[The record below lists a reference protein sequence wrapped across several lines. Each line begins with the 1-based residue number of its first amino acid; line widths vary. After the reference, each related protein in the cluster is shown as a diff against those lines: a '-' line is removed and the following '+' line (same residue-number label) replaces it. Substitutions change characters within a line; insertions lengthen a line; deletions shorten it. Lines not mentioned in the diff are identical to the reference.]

1 VKNHDFTPKILFF
14 PILGGAPPPPLDPP
28 LDSGIADMDWNLRV
42 VSVLLGDQKCLSS
55 SVRRLKYIL
64 SHLVMHEN
72 FSIVL
77 IVNIGNDKIAKK
89 LDITVFEISQML
101 TLMQRS
107 SKHLVMTDILIL

>member
-1 VKNHDFTPKILFF
+1 
-14 PILGGAPPPPLDPP
+14 
-28 LDSGIADMDWNLRV
+28 
-42 VSVLLGDQKCLSS
+42 
-55 SVRRLKYIL
+55 
-64 SHLVMHEN
+64 MHEN